1 MLEDYFA
8 VVIVALKCTRSKL
21 LVLKYTWSTLGV
33 CLKYTYSVLE
43 EYSFFL

>member
-21 LVLKYTWSTLGV
+21 LVLKYTWSM
-33 CLKYTYSVLE
+33 LE
-43 EYSFFL
+43 VHLEYSRSMLEVHLQCT